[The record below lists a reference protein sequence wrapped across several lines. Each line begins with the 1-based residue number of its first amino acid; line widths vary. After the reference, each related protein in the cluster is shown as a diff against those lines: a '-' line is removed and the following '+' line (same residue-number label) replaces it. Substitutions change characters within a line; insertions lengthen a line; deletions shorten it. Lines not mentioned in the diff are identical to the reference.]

1 MGSNAGDK
9 PFFIEQSTQMDLETA
24 FNKFKELENKL
35 DKLKNDTKENL
46 NLAYNTIN
54 EALNEFWNADDNI
67 RLALLFTREVLDNL
81 KLRLGI
87 TDD

>member
-9 PFFIEQSTQMDLETA
+9 PFFIEQSQMDLETA
-24 FNKFKELENKL
+24 LNKLKELENKL

-87 TDD
+87 TDG

>member
-1 MGSNAGDK
+1 MDSNADDK

-24 FNKFKELENKL
+24 LNKLKELENKL

-67 RLALLFTREVLDNL
+67 RLALLFTKEVLDNL

>member
-1 MGSNAGDK
+1 MGSNADDK
-9 PFFIEQSTQMDLETA
+9 PFFIEKSTQMDLETA
-24 FNKFKELENKL
+24 LNKLKELENKL

-54 EALNEFWNADDNI
+54 EALNDFWNADDNI
-67 RLALLFTREVLDNL
+67 RLALLFTKEVLDNL

>member
-9 PFFIEQSTQMDLETA
+9 PFFIEQSQMDLETA
-24 FNKFKELENKL
+24 LNKLKELENKL

-54 EALNEFWNADDNI
+54 EALNDFWNADDNI

-87 TDD
+87 TDG

>member
-9 PFFIEQSTQMDLETA
+9 PFFIEKSTQMDLETA
-24 FNKFKELENKL
+24 LNKLKELENKL

-67 RLALLFTREVLDNL
+67 RLALLFTKEVLDNL

-87 TDD
+87 TDG

>member
-9 PFFIEQSTQMDLETA
+9 PFFIEQTQMDLETA
-24 FNKFKELENKL
+24 LNKLKELENKL

-54 EALNEFWNADDNI
+54 EALNDFWNADDNI
-67 RLALLFTREVLDNL
+67 RLALLFTKEVLDNL

-87 TDD
+87 TDG